1 MKEIK
6 RDFYLNQLIKKDGNG
21 QIKIIT
27 GLRRSGKSYLLKN
40 IFYKYL
46 LQEND
51 KDHIIYIPLDIKEN
65 ESLLDGNNFIK
76 HIKSLIKDK
85 NKYYL
90 LLDEI
95 QKMDDF
101 VPVLNTFLYEDNIE
115 VYVTGSNAKLL
126 SRDVVTEFRGRG
138 DEIHVF
144 PLSFS
149 EFMDAFDGDQYEGYE
164 QYSIYGG
171 LPYTLS
177 FETDEERSK
186 YLKNLFEET
195 YISDIIERN
204 NINNVEELNELLN
217 IISSQIGSLTNPR
230 NLQNTFKSEKK
241 STLSDKTIS
250 NYLDCFTD
258 AFLITKAERYDI
270 KGKKYINS
278 PYKYYFED
286 IGLRNARLNFR
297 QIDKGHIMENII
309 YNELLRRG
317 YNVDVGI
324 VETNEVSDKNIN
336 SKPKYEV
343 DFVCNQGSK
352 RIYIQSAYEM
362 QNAEKEIQ
370 EKKSL
375 LNIKDSFKKIII
387 LGDVS
392 KPRMDDDGI
401 ITMGIFYFLLNDDS
415 LNQY

>member
-1 MKEIK
+1 MKQIK

-27 GLRRSGKSYLLKN
+27 GIRRCGKSYLLKN

-46 LQEND
+46 LQHNE

-76 HIKSLIKDK
+76 HIRSLIKDEK
-85 NKYYL
+85 KYYL

-126 SRDVVTEFRGRG
+126 SKDVVTEFRGRG
-138 DEIHVF
+138 DEVHVY

-149 EFMDAFDGDQYEGYE
+149 EYMTAFEGDQYEGYE

-177 FETDEERSK
+177 FETDTERSK
-186 YLKNLFEET
+186 YLKILFEET
-195 YISDIIERN
+195 YIRDIIEKN
-204 NINNVEELNELLN
+204 NITNVEELNELLN
-217 IISSQIGSLTNPR
+217 IISSQIGSLTNPY
-230 NLQNTFKSEKK
+230 NLQNTFKSEKNIV
-241 STLSDKTIS
+241 LSDKTIS
-250 NYLDCFTD
+250 KYLEYFTD
-258 AFLITKAERYDI
+258 AFLITKAQRYDV

-297 QIDKGHIMENII
+297 QVDKGHTMENII

-317 YNVDVGI
+317 YNVDVG
-324 VETNEVSDKNIN
+324 VVEVNETNEKGVC
-336 SKPKYEV
+336 SKPQYEV
-343 DFVCNQGSK
+343 DFICNQGSK
-352 RIYIQSAYEM
+352 RIYIQSAYQMKDDLKEM
-362 QNAEKEIQ
+362 QER
-370 EKKSL
+370 KSL
-375 LNIKDSFKKIII
+375 LNINDSFKKIII

-392 KPRMDDDGI
+392 KPRMDDNGI
-401 ITMGIFYFLLNDDS
+401 ITMGIFYFLLNEDS
-415 LNQY
+415 LDQ